1 MKTLRLL
8 FPQWQGGNVP
18 DYVIGARLLDWLAP
32 ETADMV
38 KAEVPVPLYDGTELE
53 IENGVYGRAAVK
65 RQLSDAARIIEEQN
79 PDRIIVFGGDCHV
92 SQAPFNYL
100 NGKYKNTFGILW
112 LDSHPDVSTLEM
124 HDQENAMVLGNLL
137 GEGDQDFAKEVKAP
151 IDPSRVMFGGLQR
164 ELLNDAEIE
173 IIDRNRIRIAG
184 PAELAE
190 SSQPVLEWISENR
203 ISHLAVHLDVDVL
216 DPNVFRGQLPAN
228 PAGLDFETN
237 IGVMTFP
244 QVARIIQDAS
254 KQCELVGLAIAEHMP
269 WDVINLRNFL
279 QELPLFK

>member
-38 KAEVPVPLYDGTELE
+38 KAEVPVPLSDGTELK
-53 IENGVYGRAAVK
+53 IDGGVFGRAAVK
-65 RQLSDAARIIEEQN
+65 RQLEDAARIIEEQD

-92 SQAPFNYL
+92 SQAPFDYL
-100 NGKYKNTFGILW
+100 NGKYDRKLGVLW
-112 LDSHPDVSTLEM
+112 LDSHPDVSTLAM

-137 GEGDQDFAKEVKAP
+137 GEGDPDFAGEVKTP
-151 IDPSRVMFGGLQR
+151 LDPSRVMFGGLQWD
-164 ELLNDAEIE
+164 LLNDAEKE
-173 IIDRNRIRIAG
+173 IIDRNRIRVAG

-190 SSQPVLEWISENR
+190 NSQPVLAWISENR
-203 ISHLAVHLDVDVL
+203 ITHLAVHLDVDVL

-244 QVARIIQDAS
+244 QVARTIRDAS
-254 KQCELVGLAIAEHMP
+254 AQCELVGLAIAEHMP
-269 WDVINLRNFL
+269 WDAINLRNFL
-279 QELPLFK
+279 NELPIFK